1 MEIGDMIYVNDSI
14 GEAVILD
21 IKEEYLILFR
31 LNGGQFIKGNN
42 YQIKDDNISWC
53 NGEYYNN
60 LNELIKGLKG

>member
-1 MEIGDMIYVNDSI
+1 MKISDMIYVNDSI

-60 LNELIKGLKG
+60 LNELIEGLKG

>member
-1 MEIGDMIYVNDSI
+1 MKIGDMIYVNDSI

-53 NGEYYNN
+53 NGEYYSN
-60 LNELIKGLKG
+60 LNELIEAIKG